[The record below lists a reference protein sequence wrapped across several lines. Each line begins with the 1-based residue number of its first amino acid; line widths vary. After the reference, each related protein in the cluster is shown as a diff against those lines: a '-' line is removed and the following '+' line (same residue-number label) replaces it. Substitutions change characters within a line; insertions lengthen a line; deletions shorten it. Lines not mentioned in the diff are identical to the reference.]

1 MYLMSI
7 NLMDSNIS
15 FMVLKT
21 FILFIPFFRQ
31 LQEVKQVIDQF

>member
-21 FILFIPFFRQ
+21 FILFILFFRQ
-31 LQEVKQVIDQF
+31 LQEVKQVID